1 MNATAKEPPQSFP
14 FPKPLWDA
22 IDSIFS
28 AKSRELIK
36 DIAKTL
42 QADEK
47 KLQQAF
53 RSKKREMYL
62 VDMTEPTNERFQ
74 CQALDPT
81 TKVVQRCCKPVVF
94 GEIHCPHHHG
104 WKEDVELQILPQL
117 EKVVVVDEDTDRK
130 EKVFLDKEIG
140 NLYNEDYE
148 YIGFETTAK
157 RYLFIVD
164 EDV

>member
-1 MNATAKEPPQSFP
+1 MNAATELPKACP

-42 QADEK
+42 HVDEK

-62 VDMTEPTNERFQ
+62 VEMNEPTNERFQ

-81 TKVVQRCCKPVVF
+81 TRVAQRCLKPVVF
-94 GEIHCPHHHG
+94 GEVFCPQHHG
-104 WKEDVELQILPQL
+104 WKEDVELQILPEL
-117 EKVVVVDEDTDRK
+117 EKVIVVDEDTDEKRK
-130 EKVFLDKEIG
+130 FFRGKDTKD
-140 NLYNEDYE
+140 LYNEHYE
-148 YIGFETTAK
+148 RIGFETDTK
-157 RYLFIVD
+157 ICIYVVE

>member
-1 MNATAKEPPQSFP
+1 MNVSAFP

-42 QADEK
+42 HADEK
-47 KLQQAF
+47 QLQQAF

-62 VDMTEPTNERFQ
+62 VDMNEPTNEKFQ

-81 TKVVQRCCKPVVF
+81 TRIAQRCSKPVVF
-94 GEIHCPHHHG
+94 GEVFCPQHHG
-104 WKEDVELQILPQL
+104 WKEDVEVQILPVL
-117 EKVVVVDEDTDRK
+117 EKVVVVDEETDEKRKIFRDASSRLMYNQHFECLGKDSDRK
-130 EKVFLDKEIG
+130 
-140 NLYNEDYE
+140 
-148 YIGFETTAK
+148 
-157 RYLFIVD
+157 LFWIE

>member
-1 MNATAKEPPQSFP
+1 MNATTQPSPSFP

-42 QADEK
+42 HVDEK

-53 RSKKREMYL
+53 RSKKREMYF
-62 VDMTEPTNERFQ
+62 VEMNEPTNERFQ
-74 CQALDPT
+74 CQALDPMRR
-81 TKVVQRCCKPVVF
+81 VAQRCSKPVIY
-94 GEIHCPHHHG
+94 GEAFCPQHHG
-104 WKEDVELQILPQL
+104 WKEDVELQILPIL
-117 EKVVVVDEDTDRK
+117 EKIVIVNEETDEKKKIFRDTLSRD
-130 EKVFLDKEIG
+130 I
-140 NLYNEDYE
+140 YNEDYQR
-148 YIGFETTAK
+148 IGFETTTK
-157 RYLFIVD
+157 ICIYTIE